1 MILEAS
7 PLPGE
12 RQREIL
18 RLALLVETVR
28 VSELAERLGVHEMT
42 IRRDL
47 EALVAQGLLERVHGG
62 ARRTQKT
69 GLESAYAQRI
79 GQNAEAKG
87 RIARAALRLI
97 SEGDTVGMDSSTTA
111 LALAGL
117 LGTVKATAVVTGL
130 DAANALAGANVP
142 FLLAGGSF
150 HALARSFVGGLQRE
164 LLSRLRI
171 DKVFFSAKAW
181 SPAQGFSDV
190 HLPDVEAK
198 QALIAAGR
206 CVIALLDSSK
216 LEQEAF
222 CQIVPTAGVQV
233 LVTDREPSRAVRE
246 AFEEADVQVIVAEG
260 EAA

>member
-1 MILEAS
+1 MILETS
-7 PLPGE
+7 PSLSE

-18 RLALLVETVR
+18 RLALLTEMVR

-47 EALVAQGLLERVHGG
+47 ESLVAQGLLERVHGG
-62 ARRTQKT
+62 ARRTHKT
-69 GLESAYAQRI
+69 GLEAAYAQRI
-79 GQNAEAKG
+79 GQNALAKA
-87 RIARAALRLI
+87 RIARAALRLV
-97 SEGDTVGMDSSTTA
+97 SDGDTVGLDSSTTA

-117 LGTVKATAVVTGL
+117 LGAAGASAVVTGL

-164 LLSRLRI
+164 VLSRLRI

-190 HLPDVEAK
+190 HLPDVETK
-198 QALIAAGR
+198 QALIASGR
-206 CVIALLDSSK
+206 SAIALLDASK

-222 CQIVPTAGVQV
+222 CRIVPTAGVHVLITDQV
-233 LVTDREPSRAVRE
+233 PSETARNAL
-246 AFEEADVQVIVAEG
+246 EEADVQLIVAEG
-260 EAA
+260 DAL